1 MSKTKKKIKKGEA
14 HEVEFESRLS
24 SLDYALWQ
32 MLFAKADWV
41 AQAVV
46 PYYLH

>member
-1 MSKTKKKIKKGEA
+1 MSKKKKGEKGQA
-14 HEVEFESRLS
+14 HEVESELSLS

>member
-1 MSKTKKKIKKGEA
+1 MKFNLNWGP
-14 HEVEFESRLS
+14 S
-24 SLDYALWQ
+24 SLDDALWQ

-41 AQAVV
+41 TQVVV